1 MAPVRT
7 VPEHR
12 FSTRDMLA
20 GLSVAVI
27 LIPQSMAQADVA
39 GMPSHYGLYAAA
51 LPCIVAALFAS
62 SPYLQTGP
70 VSTTSL
76 LTFGALVPLAT
87 PASGSY
93 VKLAALLAL
102 VVGLARVAVGLLR
115 LGWLSY
121 LMSRPLLT
129 GFMSAAAIL
138 IVAFQLPA
146 ALGSNAPAGGLLA
159 RAGWTLGHPSSWELA
174 SLVMSGVTV
183 AVIVGG
189 RKLHPLVPGV
199 LLAAVGGTVYSA
211 LTGYSGPRVGP
222 IPAGMPPLS
231 VDLPWSKLPTL
242 VLPGIVIAL
251 IGFSEAASISRVFA
265 SEDRERWD
273 PDREFLSQGVANIA
287 ASVSSAFPVG
297 GSFARS
303 GLARLSGAQSR
314 WTGMVA
320 GGAVLL
326 FLPFSSI
333 LAPLPR
339 AVLAGIVIAAIWNIF
354 RPRELIGLWSFSRGQ
369 ALVGWT
375 TFILTLALS
384 PHLDHAVLLGIL
396 TAGAVHLLREV
407 QLDVAT
413 RRDGDTLRL
422 SPEGVLWF
430 GSAPALEDEIL
441 ANLAREQ
448 GISRLVIDCSGLGRI
463 DLTGAWTLADMLDD
477 VRRAGIQ
484 VDVTGVPEHARR
496 VLHAL
501 GEERWNGSDP
511 R

>member
-1 MAPVRT
+1 MASVRRAH
-7 VPEHR
+7 EHR
-12 FSTRDMLA
+12 FSVHDLAA

-39 GMPSHYGLYAAA
+39 GMPAHYGLYAAA

-76 LTFGALVPLAT
+76 LTFGALVPLAA
-87 PASGSY
+87 PGSGSY
-93 VKLAALLAL
+93 VKLAALLAV
-102 VVGLARVAVGLLR
+102 VVGLARVAVGLLHG
-115 LGWLSY
+115 GWLSY

-129 GFMSAAAIL
+129 GFMSGAAIL

-146 ALGSNAPAGGLLA
+146 AFGSAAPAGGLLE
-159 RAGWTLGHPSSWELA
+159 RAAWTLGHPSSWEGA
-174 SLVMSGVTV
+174 SMVMSAATV
-183 AVIVGG
+183 AVIVIG
-189 RKLHPLVPGV
+189 RRVHPLVPGV
-199 LLAAVGGTVYSA
+199 LVAAVGGAVYSA
-211 LTGYSGPRVGP
+211 LSGYSGPVVGSVP
-222 IPAGMPPLS
+222 GGMPPLS
-231 VDLPWSKLPTL
+231 LDLPWSRLPSL
-242 VLPGIVIAL
+242 VLPGLVIAL

-273 PDREFLSQGVANIA
+273 ANREFLSQGAANVMA
-287 ASVSSAFPVG
+287 GLSGGFPVG

-303 GLARLSGAQSR
+303 GLARLSGARSR

-320 GGAVLL
+320 GAAVLL

-333 LAPLPR
+333 LEPLPR

-354 RPRELIGLWSFSRGQ
+354 RPMELVRLWSLSRAQ

-375 TFILTLALS
+375 TFGLTLALS

-407 QLDVAT
+407 QLDVPA
-413 RRDGDTLRL
+413 RLDGDTLRL
-422 SPEGVLWF
+422 APEGVLWF

-441 ANLAREQ
+441 ANLAREKEV
-448 GISRLVIDCSGLGRI
+448 SRLVIDCSGLGRI
-463 DLTGAWTLADMLDD
+463 DLTGASTLADMLDD
-477 VRRAGIQ
+477 VRRTGIR

-501 GEERWNGSDP
+501 GDERWNGSDP

>member
-7 VPEHR
+7 APEHR
-12 FSTRDMLA
+12 FSVRDVVA
-20 GLSVAVI
+20 GLSVAII
-27 LIPQSMAQADVA
+27 LIPQSMAQAEVA

-76 LTFGALVPLAT
+76 LTFGALVPLA
-87 PASGSY
+87 ASGSVSY
-93 VKLAALLAL
+93 VKLAALLAI
-102 VVGLARVAVGLLR
+102 VVGVARVAVGLLHG
-115 LGWLSY
+115 GWLSY

-138 IVAFQLPA
+138 IVALQLPA
-146 ALGSNAPAGGLLA
+146 ALGSTAPAGGLLE
-159 RAGWTLGHPSSWELA
+159 RAGWALGHPGSWNRAAVGL
-174 SLVMSGVTV
+174 SVVTV
-183 AVIVGG
+183 LVIAGG
-189 RKLHPLVPGV
+189 QKIHPLFPGV

-211 LTGYSGPRVGP
+211 LTAYRGATVGSIPPGLPP
-222 IPAGMPPLS
+222 ISLS
-231 VDLPWSKLPTL
+231 LPWSRLPSL

-265 SEDRERWD
+265 SEDRERWN

-287 ASVSSAFPVG
+287 AGLSGAFPVG

-303 GLARLSGAQSR
+303 GLARLSGAKSR
-314 WTGMVA
+314 WAGMVA
-320 GGAVLL
+320 GAAVLV

-333 LAPLPR
+333 LAPLPQ
-339 AVLAGIVIAAIWNIF
+339 AVLAGIVIAAIWKIF
-354 RPRELIGLWSFSRGQ
+354 RPRELMGLWSLSRGQ

-375 TFILTLALS
+375 TFGLTLALS

-407 QLDVAT
+407 QLDVAI

-422 SPEGVLWF
+422 TPEGVLWF

-441 ANLAREQ
+441 SSLAVEKDVT
-448 GISRLVIDCSGLGRI
+448 RLVIDCSGLGRI
-463 DLTGAWTLADMLDD
+463 DLTGASTLADMLDD
-477 VRRAGIQ
+477 VRRAGIR

-496 VLHAL
+496 VLHAV
-501 GEERWNGSDP
+501 GEERWNGSEVG
-511 R
+511 